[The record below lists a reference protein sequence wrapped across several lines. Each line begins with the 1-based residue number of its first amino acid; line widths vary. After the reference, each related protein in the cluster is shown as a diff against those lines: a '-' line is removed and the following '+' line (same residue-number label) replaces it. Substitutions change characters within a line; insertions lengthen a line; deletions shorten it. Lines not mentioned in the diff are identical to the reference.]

1 MTATEVAEKNG
12 WVVGQLKEF
21 RGQLGS

>member
-1 MTATEVAEKNG
+1 MTATEVAEKNK